1 MNKTTLTQHCF
12 WIQGANIDPRTAQ
25 KNCRRGE
32 KQFQD
37 SLPKN
42 FFTNLCVTFQNPHV
56 PALKTREPKTGVEV
70 NHFGSERNVVV
81 ETHSKK

>member
-12 WIQGANIDPRTAQ
+12 WIQGANIDSRTAQ